1 MRKILFIV
9 GLSVLVGCHS
19 GNRSYRGDSGYS
31 EDSVSVDSVD
41 ASESISL
48 YYTLD
53 DMNRQLDSLN
63 AKGYGILQRGAD
75 RNYDTIID
83 HVHYIY
89 TTEK

>member
-31 EDSVSVDSVD
+31 KDSVSVDSVD
-41 ASESISL
+41 TSESISL

-63 AKGYGILQRGAD
+63 AQGEYILQRGAD

>member
-1 MRKILFIV
+1 MKKILFIM
-9 GLSVLVGCHS
+9 GLAVIVGCHS
-19 GNRSYRGDSGYS
+19 GNRSYSNDRGYS
-31 EDSVSVDSVD
+31 KDSVNVDSAD
-41 ASESISL
+41 TSESISL

-63 AKGYGILQRGAD
+63 AKGCGIIQRGAD

-89 TTEK
+89 ITEE